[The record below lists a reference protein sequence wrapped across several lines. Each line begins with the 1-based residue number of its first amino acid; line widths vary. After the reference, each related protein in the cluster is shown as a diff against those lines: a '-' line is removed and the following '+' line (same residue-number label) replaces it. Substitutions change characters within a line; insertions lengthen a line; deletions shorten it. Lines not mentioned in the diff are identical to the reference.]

1 MLRPMSTTHTLRPA
15 PLGPALLF
23 ALALGL
29 IAGCEDK
36 IGDSCEFNVDC
47 SPQGDR
53 LCDLSSP
60 GGYCT
65 IENCTAE
72 VCPEESHCIA
82 FYPSAFLTTPCDPLT
97 EDAADPATATD
108 DCTPDEK
115 CISTGFCVS
124 RASARR
130 FCMKKCGVPSD
141 CRDEYECRRS
151 GLDGAEYV
159 APLDSSDPGKTV
171 RFCAP
176 KG

>member
-1 MLRPMSTTHTLRPA
+1 MLPPMLSLRY
-15 PLGPALLF
+15 ALRAVP
-23 ALALGL
+23 ALALVVAL
-29 IAGCEDK
+29 TALAGCDEE

-65 IENCTAE
+65 IENCTAAA
-72 VCPEESHCIA
+72 CPDEARCIA
-82 FYPSAFLTTPCDPLT
+82 FYPVDFLIKPCFPET
-97 EDAADPATATD
+97 EDDPDPSVGTN
-108 DCTPDEK
+108 DCTPDEL
-115 CISTGFCVS
+115 CISSGFCAS

-130 FCMKKCGVPSD
+130 YCMKKCASDGD
-141 CRDEYECRRS
+141 CRDAYECRRT
-151 GLDGAEYV
+151 GLSGAEWV
-159 APLDSSDPGKTV
+159 PPLESTNPNQIK